1 TLPTT
6 ASCSAATSEAAFG
19 PSVTS
24 CGVDLTSWRLGADMT
39 AVEATSRCAGHALG
53 DAPVGVSGDEEY
65 LRCQRTLVS
74 SLRNYSKHSFGASTR
89 PGSAHWA
96 EPGSQQTSRNI
107 ERARPRRTAHRSR
120 RNCSRCP
127 KRQRHQDQKHRPR
140 CWTLRR

>member
-1 TLPTT
+1 TT
-6 ASCSAATSEAAFG
+6 FCSAATSEAAFG
-19 PSVTS
+19 PNVSS
-24 CGVDLTSWRLGADMT
+24 CGADLTSWRLGADMT
-39 AVEATSRCAGHALG
+39 AVEATSRCAGGALC

-74 SLRNYSKHSFGASTR
+74 SLTNCSKRSFSASTR

-96 EPGSQQTSRNI
+96 EPGSQRTSRNI
-107 ERARPRRTAHRSR
+107 ERARPRRTANRSR

-127 KRQRHQDQKHRPR
+127 KRHQEQKHPPR